1 MLEINLK
8 QLESFVATVEHS
20 GFTAA
25 AAALCMAADCVMP
38 TLSGELHGARYIEQG
53 ATVSPHLGLAY
64 AEYTLPDTNFLETR
78 DRSLHIE
85 GGVAVADYAKRG
97 TTITA
102 QVEAATEGTVS
113 FPLFDYDGYR
123 ATLNGQEIAVETG
136 DNNRVQ
142 IRVPAGTDGEVRIWF
157 AGKRWWKITDA
168 VSLAALLAVLLRRK
182 FGKRA

>member
-1 MLEINLK
+1 M
-8 QLESFVATVEHS
+8 
-20 GFTAA
+20 
-25 AAALCMAADCVMP
+25 
-38 TLSGELHGARYIEQG
+38 
-53 ATVSPHLGLAY
+53 
-64 AEYTLPDTNFLETR
+64 
-78 DRSLHIE
+78 
-85 GGVAVADYAKRG
+85 ADYEKRS

-102 QVEAATEGTVS
+102 QVSARAESRIT

-182 FGKRA
+182 FGKQA

>member
-1 MLEINLK
+1 
-8 QLESFVATVEHS
+8 
-20 GFTAA
+20 
-25 AAALCMAADCVMP
+25 MAAVCVMP

-123 ATLNGQEIAVETG
+123 ATLNGQEIAVEIG

>member
-1 MLEINLK
+1 MNRARLSARIWDWLMRNTPCRIRIFLK
-8 QLESFVATVEHS
+8 
-20 GFTAA
+20 
-25 AAALCMAADCVMP
+25 
-38 TLSGELHGARYIEQG
+38 
-53 ATVSPHLGLAY
+53 
-64 AEYTLPDTNFLETR
+64 R

-182 FGKRA
+182 FGKQA